1 MKKFLL
7 FAFFLLLSTSLFA
20 ETTIVYI
27 DINKIL
33 NKSDAGQKTIKILEA
48 DLKKNNE
55 KFKVIE
61 DELKKEEKGIIAK
74 KNVIS
79 DEDFNKKL
87 FDLRKKIKEYRI
99 AKSSNINNFNEKKQ
113 TLTNNFVKV
122 INPII
127 ADYASKNN
135 ISIVIRKEHMVVGKT
150 ELDISDKILKLVNEK
165 IKEIK

>member
-1 MKKFLL
+1 MKKFLS
-7 FAFFLLLSTSLFA
+7 FVFFLLLSTSLFA

-27 DINKIL
+27 DINKII
-33 NKSDAGQKTIKILEA
+33 NKSDAGQKTIKGLET

-87 FDLRKKIKEYRI
+87 FDLRKKINEYRI

>member
-1 MKKFLL
+1 MKKFLS
-7 FAFFLLLSTSLFA
+7 FVFFLLLSTNLFA
-20 ETTIVYI
+20 DTTIVYI

-33 NKSDAGQKTIKILEA
+33 NKSDAGQKTIKVLEA
-48 DLKKNNE
+48 ELKKNNE

-61 DELKKEEKGIIAK
+61 DELKKEEKGIIGK
-74 KNVIS
+74 KNVLS

-87 FDLRKKIKEYRI
+87 INLRKKINEYRI

-122 INPII
+122 VNPII

-135 ISIVIRKEHMVVGKT
+135 I
-150 ELDISDKILKLVNEK
+150 
-165 IKEIK
+165 